1 MLSLEANPSG
11 KLLTLQ
17 SDAWSCLSMA
27 PARGSLLASA
37 FVAVWLLIEAEI
49 EVCRLGSITV
59 RPAHEVAVG
68 STTEISCSLRADGGC
83 AHRGGVRRLILYQRH
98 TEIGFSESRALSLRV
113 SDLPEDTRH
122 TEIGFSESRALSL
135 RVSDLPEDTVTF
147 VCKVACTS
155 GGIVSRVC
163 GVDLSVG
170 AAPERPRNVSCV
182 QEGQHGTVACSWD
195 PGRATYLSRIYMLR
209 LHGPRNLTWQKR
221 CRNHCRHL
229 DLGIS
234 LSPELLESNF
244 TAEVSVANRLGNVS
258 SVPTTF
264 LFLDIAKPLP
274 PRDLRVQFPNGS
286 SSHSTLQW
294 TDEAWVLL
302 NQLRY
307 RPIDSR
313 SWTMVSATD
322 TQGRQEGLRL
332 EPFMEYEFQVS
343 SKLHLSSGGWS
354 NWSEPLRVR
363 TPEEEPSG
371 TLDVWYW
378 SQRAAGGRRVS
389 LFWKELSSAEARGEI
404 LYYQVGLQEVMGR
417 TAVLCN
423 VTRGA
428 SWTGVLPGTGPWTV
442 AVSAANS
449 KGSSRP
455 ARVTI
460 GDPCGT
466 GSLAPRQVSASSR
479 GGITVTWRQY
489 LVEWTALPGR
499 SLQAP
504 LNWLRIPAS
513 SRSAVIPESVEPYV
527 CYEIRVYAL
536 SGTRGGCSSVLGD
549 SGHKAPVSG
558 PRIEAISEDGAVVS
572 VSWSPQ
578 PAREQVG
585 CVLHLRIYWRERG
598 SSTPPQLQGICACV
612 CVARVWVCVCTEFSP
627 TRRERPP
634 SSSCVGAAGSHDA
647 QRSDEASGSPIHD
660 FEPPCAPSR
669 PDCFISQAV
678 GFLPEFI
685 IHKEGTGGHGGAAV
699 PSWPSRSSFRLSGL
713 RRGVTYVLWMT
724 AVTEAGEGPRGNER
738 EFSLQGK
745 PGPSPLPPPLL
756 PPPVLCASSAPV
768 LLPSYSALPPLHRAQ
783 AGLVIPKY
791 HSHHEEAHASMS
803 NSKDCLLAGQMAGG
817 TQDTVAEGTESP
829 IAPDRIWPCPGKEAR
844 AGSLSSSRQVP
855 AQPEPAAIAGGTGW
869 TAVLAVST
877 CVAVLTVG
885 VFSTRFFRQ
894 KALLL
899 LTLLRPQWC
908 RPGVPD
914 PANSTWAQRLPLEE
928 GLCQEWELDLSV
940 VRTGVSEPA
949 CLCDLYLPAPTPP
962 ASMKPG
968 GRGPEGPEMTP
979 LPVDGTQTAEC
990 PPEEPEPL
998 VINEAA
1004 TLPGPDGY
1012 LPASPGDLAIPESLP
1027 PGPMRELPPLTLSI
1041 FTSPVQPLGGT
1052 CGPRLTLDRLRMG
1065 CGSLVL
1071 QP

>member
-598 SSTPPQLQGICACV
+598 SSTPPQLQ
-612 CVARVWVCVCTEFSP
+612 
-627 TRRERPP
+627 
-634 SSSCVGAAGSHDA
+634 
-647 QRSDEASGSPIHD
+647 
-660 FEPPCAPSR
+660 
-669 PDCFISQAV
+669 
-678 GFLPEFI
+678 
-685 IHKEGTGGHGGAAV
+685 AV

-803 NSKDCLLAGQMAGG
+803 NSKDCPPECQVYKACTTVPG
-817 TQDTVAEGTESP
+817 TNSDPRSDIFFQTSLGPGRPLPSQ
-829 IAPDRIWPCPGKEAR
+829 CPWVPLPLGR

-998 VINEAA
+998 VINEV
-1004 TLPGPDGY
+1004 LPSPDGY